1 MSQIDVEPTVDVI
14 RKMAEKLRAAALELD
29 AIAIIKNL
37 QADGNFEHVGD
48 AATCIAN
55 LMPNMRLDLLVVR
68 PLEEFGA
75 N

>member
-29 AIAIIKNL
+29 AIADKT

-68 PLEEFGA
+68 PLRQFGA